1 MIVLALD
8 GIFLHSITEEL
19 RNTILDCKVDKIN
32 QPEKDEIYLSFRGKN
47 KNFKLLISSSAVYAK
62 IHLTDINKPN
72 PLKAPVFCMVLR
84 KYLLNAKINNIT
96 QLDLDRVIMFDF
108 ESSDEMG
115 FHSIY
120 SLIVEI
126 MGRHSNITLVRQRDS
141 LIMDS
146 IKHITPD
153 INSYRSLYSGIK
165 YIFPPKSQKL
175 SPFNFSL
182 EDLKVLINT
191 NRINYDKN
199 IFSKIF
205 TGLGPQLSKEFI
217 YRLSK
222 ENISLNEDNLNDKN
236 LTIIYE
242 LITSIFLKI
251 KNNSF
256 YFVSYFHNEA
266 VKEFYCF
273 KLTGLDGFNE
283 HIYTSPSVLLQEFY
297 YEKDKYD
304 RLNSRSS
311 NLQKIVHTNLDR
323 CFKKIDILNNTLKD
337 CSGKGAYRIQGELL
351 TANIYAFKKG
361 ATEYKALNYYCVDE
375 EYITI
380 KLDENRT
387 PSENIQ
393 FYYKKYNKFKRAE
406 QMADVQLKLATE
418 EINYLSSVLT
428 NIKNADNYE
437 EIEESRL
444 ELIETGYMKFK
455 KGFIKKKKISKPLH
469 FISSDGIH
477 IYVGK
482 NNMQNDYLT
491 LKLADKHDIWMHTK
505 DIPGSH
511 VIIKNFGDTPAKTLE
526 EAAILAAYY
535 SKGKESSKV
544 PVDYT
549 EVRNVKKPS
558 GSKPGMVIYYTNKT
572 LYVNPSKLELKKIE

>member
-1 MIVLALD
+1 MIILALD

-19 RNTILDCKVDKIN
+19 KNSILNCKVDKIN

-47 KNFKLLISSSAVYAK
+47 KSLKLLISSSAVYAK
-62 IHLTDINKPN
+62 IHLTDIIKPN

-84 KYLLNAKINNIT
+84 KYLLNAKIINIT
-96 QLDLDRVIMFDF
+96 QLDLDRVITIDF
-108 ESSDEMG
+108 ENTDEMG
-115 FHSIY
+115 FHSVY

-126 MGRHSNITLVRQRDS
+126 MGRHSNITLIRQRDA

-153 INSYRSLYSGIK
+153 INSYRSLYPGIK
-165 YIFPPKSQKL
+165 YIFPPKSEKL
-175 SPFNFSL
+175 SPFKFSL
-182 EDLKVLINT
+182 EDLKTFITINE
-191 NRINYDKN
+191 IIYDGS

-205 TGLGPQLSKEFI
+205 TGLGPQLSKELV
-217 YRLSK
+217 YRLGEKNINLS
-222 ENISLNEDNLNDKN
+222 ENNLDDIN
-236 LTIIYE
+236 LTNIYE
-242 LITSIFLKI
+242 FITPIFSQI
-251 KNNSF
+251 KENSF
-256 YFVSYFHNEA
+256 YFVSYFHDEV

-273 KLTGLDGFNE
+273 KLTGLIQFNE
-283 HIYTSPSVLLQEFY
+283 KVYDSPSILLQEFY
-297 YEKDKYD
+297 YEKDKHD

-311 NLQKIVHTNLDR
+311 NLQKVVHTNLER
-323 CFKKIDILNNTLKD
+323 CFKKVDILNNTLNDCAGKD
-337 CSGKGAYRIQGELL
+337 DYRVRGEFL
-351 TANIYAFKKG
+351 TANIYDLKKG
-361 ATEYKALNYYCVDE
+361 DVEYKALNYYSKDE

-406 QMADVQLKLATE
+406 HMAKIQLNLATE

-437 EIEESRL
+437 EIEESHL
-444 ELIETGYMKFK
+444 ELIETDYLKFK
-455 KGFIKKKKISKPLH
+455 KGSSKKKKISKPLH

-511 VIIKNFGDTPAKTLE
+511 VIIKNFGNTPSKTLE
-526 EAAILAAYY
+526 EAATLAAYY

-558 GSKPGMVIYYTNKT
+558 GAKPGMVIYSTNKT
-572 LYVNPSKLELKKIE
+572 LYVNPIKTELKKIE

>member
-1 MIVLALD
+1 MIFLALD

-19 RNTILDCKVDKIN
+19 KNTILDCKVDKIN

-62 IHLTDINKPN
+62 IHLTDIIKPN

-84 KYLLNAKINNIT
+84 KYLLNARITNIT
-96 QLDLDRVIMFDF
+96 QLDLDRVLMIDF
-108 ESSDEMG
+108 ENTDEMG

-126 MGRHSNITLVRQRDS
+126 MGRHSNITLVRQRDGI
-141 LIMDS
+141 IMDS

-165 YIFPPKSQKL
+165 YIFPPKSEKL
-175 SPFNFSL
+175 SPLNFTL
-182 EDLKVLINT
+182 EEFKAFINT
-191 NRINYDKN
+191 NEITYDKN
-199 IFSKIF
+199 VFSKIF
-205 TGLGPQLSKEFI
+205 TGLGSQLSKELI
-217 YRLSK
+217 YRLSLK
-222 ENISLNEDNLNDKN
+222 NITLNEDSMDDRI
-236 LTIIYE
+236 LTSIYE
-242 LITSIFLKI
+242 FLTLEFSNI

-256 YFVSYFHNEA
+256 YFVSYFTDKA

-273 KLTGLDGFNE
+273 KLTGLIEFSE
-283 HIYTSPSVLLQEFY
+283 KIYDSPSMLLQEFY

-311 NLQKIVHTNLDR
+311 DLQKVVHTNLDR
-323 CFKKIDILNNTLKD
+323 CSKKIDILNKSLKE
-337 CSGKGAYRIQGELL
+337 CSEKDAYRIQGELL
-351 TANIYAFKKG
+351 TANIYDFKKG
-361 ATEYKALNYYCVDE
+361 VNEYKALNYYSETE
-375 EYITI
+375 EYVSI
-380 KLDENRT
+380 KLDENKT

-393 FYYKKYNKFKRAE
+393 FYYKKYNKYKRAE
-406 QMADVQLKLATE
+406 EMAEIQLKLATE

-428 NIKNADNYE
+428 NIKNSDNYE
-437 EIEESRL
+437 EIEESRQ
-444 ELIETGYMKFK
+444 ELIETGYLKFK
-455 KGFIKKKKISKPLH
+455 KGSNKKKKVSKPLH

-511 VIIKNFGDTPAKTLE
+511 VIIKNFGDTPSKTLE
-526 EAAILAAYY
+526 EAATLAAYY
-535 SKGKESSKV
+535 SKAKESSKV

-572 LYVNPSKLELKKIE
+572 IYVNPVKTELKKIE